1 MTSLSPDKRRARK
14 HERPPAGAKPL
25 QLKSIVWLAS
35 YPKSGNTW
43 TRIFLANYLLNTREP
58 VPINQV
64 HRIGLGDSISGAYW
78 LAGGRRYDADD
89 FLGHLRMR
97 DRVLRGFVSNG
108 ATMNFVKTHNA
119 RWKVLGTDLIPASYT
134 RAAIYVLRNPL
145 DVVVSYARHYGI
157 TTTETVQRLSRADN
171 GIAGDAKNV
180 QQYLGDWSGHVLS
193 WADCRDFPVL
203 VMRFEDMKQSPE
215 ASFTRLLDFL
225 GVPLEAERLE
235 RAVRFSSFDEMR
247 RQESATPFVERSP
260 NAERFFHS
268 GETGQWKDALS
279 AEDAGSLRSRHAD
292 VMARFGYL

>member
-1 MTSLSPDKRRARK
+1 MTSLSPGTRRARK
-14 HERPPAGAKPL
+14 DKRAPARSAPR

-43 TRIFLANYLLNTREP
+43 TRVFLANYLLNTREP

-78 LAGGRRYDADD
+78 LAGGRRYDPADY
-89 FLGHLRMR
+89 LGHLRMR
-97 DRVLRGFVSNG
+97 DRVLRGFVNNG

-119 RWKVLGTDLIPASYT
+119 HWKVLGTDLIPARYT
-134 RAAIYVLRNPL
+134 RSAVYIVRNPL
-145 DVVVSYARHYGI
+145 DVTVSYARHYGL

-180 QQYLGDWSGHVLS
+180 QQYLGDWSGHVGS
-193 WADCRDFPVL
+193 WADARDFPVH
-203 VMRFEDMKQSPE
+203 VMRFEEMKQAPE
-215 ASFTRLLDFL
+215 ASFSALLDFL
-225 GVPLEAERLE
+225 GVPLETERLE
-235 RAVRFSSFDEMR
+235 RAIRFSSFDEMQ
-247 RQESATPFVERSP
+247 RQESIAPFVERSP

-268 GETGQWKDALS
+268 GETGQWKGALS
-279 AEDAGSLRSRHAD
+279 PEDAEALRTRHAE